1 MYTQYS
7 TSVSFVKYYLHK
19 NEHEILFK
27 INELAP
33 LKTVTISKGYS
44 VRHTTHATA
53 QLTSARYKKYTPSI
67 TIPEVLPT
75 VVQTPALA
83 WC

>member
-27 INELAP
+27 INDLAP
-33 LKTVTISKGYS
+33 PKTVTISNGYKL
-44 VRHTTHATA
+44 RHTAAAAAHDSAAHQPKYNNSSTISAT
-53 QLTSARYKKYTPSI
+53 LTSLGSCADILRR
-67 TIPEVLPT
+67 
-75 VVQTPALA
+75 
-83 WC
+83 